1 MRLQN
6 KTALVTG
13 SGRGIGRA
21 IAELFAREGA
31 NVAIVSRTA
40 AEVDATAAV
49 ITAAGGKARPIAADI
64 SDPAAVAAFT
74 SQVADA
80 FGGIDILVNNAGIYE
95 PVSLVETPFETW
107 NRVMEV
113 NLYGAIHCSREI
125 GRLMVQQG
133 RGGAIVNVSSI
144 HGVRGVPDS
153 TSYDVAKGGL
163 NQLTRSLAVE
173 LAPHAIRVNAVAPGF
188 IDTAMAARDGKS
200 EHESDDFKTNYVGR
214 RKIPLARPAAPSE
227 VATAVLFLATD
238 DASYVTGQILGV
250 DGGLSI
256 TF

>member
-1 MRLQN
+1 MRLDN

-21 IAELFAREGA
+21 IAELFAQEGA
-31 NVAIVSRTA
+31 KVALIARTA
-40 AEVDATAAV
+40 AEVEATAAA
-49 ITAAGGKARPIAADI
+49 INAAGGHALPIAADI
-64 SDPAAVAAFT
+64 SDAAAVEAFT
-74 SQVADA
+74 ARVAEE

-107 NRVMEV
+107 NRVMQV

-125 GRLMVQQG
+125 GRLMVRQG
-133 RGGAIVNVSSI
+133 RGGAIVNISSI

-188 IDTAMAARDGKS
+188 IATLMANRDGKS
-200 EHESDDFKTNYVGR
+200 EHESDDFKTN
-214 RKIPLARPAAPSE
+214 
-227 VATAVLFLATD
+227 
-238 DASYVTGQILGV
+238 
-250 DGGLSI
+250 
-256 TF
+256 

>member
-6 KTALVTG
+6 KSALITG

-21 IAELFAREGA
+21 IAERFASEGA
-31 NVAIVSRTA
+31 MVALVSRTA
-40 AEVDATAAV
+40 SEVEATAAA
-49 ITAAGGKARPIAADI
+49 ITAVGGYALPITADI
-64 SDPAAVAAFT
+64 SDPAAVETFT
-74 SQVADA
+74 TRVAEA
-80 FGGIDILVNNAGIYE
+80 FGGIDVLVNNAGIYE
-95 PVSLVETPFETW
+95 PVSLVETPFEIW
-107 NRVMEV
+107 NRVMQV

-125 GRLMVQQG
+125 GRLMVRQG

-188 IDTAMAARDGKS
+188 IDTAMAVQDGKS
-200 EHESDDFKTNYVGR
+200 EHESDDFTTNYVGR

-227 VATAVLFLATD
+227 VATAVLFLASD

>member
-6 KTALVTG
+6 KSALITG
-13 SGRGIGRA
+13 AGRGIGRA

-31 NVAIVSRTA
+31 RVALISRTA
-40 AEVDATAAV
+40 SEIEETAAA
-49 ITAAGGKARPIAADI
+49 ITAAGGQALSIPADI
-64 SDPAAVAAFT
+64 SRPSDVEAFT
-74 SQVADA
+74 SQVAKEL
-80 FGGIDILVNNAGIYE
+80 GGIDILVNNAGIYE

-107 NRVMEV
+107 NRVMQV

-125 GRLMVQQG
+125 GRLMVRQG

-173 LAPHAIRVNAVAPGF
+173 LAPHTIRVNAVAPGF
-188 IDTAMAARDGKS
+188 INTAMAVVDGQS
-200 EHESDDFKTNYVGR
+200 EHESDDFKTNYVAR

-227 VATAVLFLATD
+227 VAAAVLFLASD
-238 DASYVTGQILGV
+238 DASYITGHILAV
-250 DGGLSI
+250 DGGLSV